1 MKKLCARCNYYLTE
15 NTYCGRCSSLVKKE
29 LSKNKKRPD
38 KFYKSAYWKTL
49 RALVLVRDKHLC
61 QMCLK
66 KGKFVMATEIDHII
80 PLKNGGTNDIENL
93 QALCK
98 RCHSK
103 KTKVEQNEKT

>member
-1 MKKLCARCNYYLTE
+1 
-15 NTYCGRCSSLVKKE
+15 
-29 LSKNKKRPD
+29 
-38 KFYKSAYWKTL
+38 
-49 RALVLVRDKHLC
+49 
-61 QMCLK
+61 MCLK